1 MVELQVPDFS
11 CFYISVSGVTPGTFK
26 LSGYDQKVDK
36 LVVFNLYSIETL
48 VPCICIKIG
57 SL

>member
-11 CFYISVSGVTPGTFK
+11 CFYIRVSGVTPGALK

-36 LVVFNLYSIETL
+36 LVVFNLFSIETL

-57 SL
+57 SM